1 MNNTRRELLL
11 GIGLTLA
18 TAPLVKVLAATAAF
32 DISRDTVGNFN
43 YIYNNSSYRDE
54 FYTFLTNVFHL
65 YPEDKLHELIYKL
78 NQQELLDQSI
88 YKNLQA
94 SLPELKPLF
103 ADFTYA
109 IPALSKQKKIIAEQ
123 TSQLVDSNK
132 RYDGYLE
139 VGSTG
144 RYLDSLEETL
154 DIKGDTF
161 FLTDKRATYSPIDI
175 VDRGQIAKAGKDI
188 DLENY
193 DSKLSSHIPNKSIG
207 LATVYIGFHHC
218 PLTLREEFITSIRD
232 TMKDD
237 APLILR
243 DHDAH
248 DEKMS
253 HMVAL
258 AHDVFNM
265 GTNET
270 WAYNDAELRH
280 FYSLAELETMMN
292 QYGFKSDDRKIYQQG
307 DPTLNALMVF
317 RKN

>member
-1 MNNTRRELLL
+1 M
-11 GIGLTLA
+11 
-18 TAPLVKVLAATAAF
+18 
-32 DISRDTVGNFN
+32 
-43 YIYNNSSYRDE
+43 YNNSSHRDE
-54 FYTFLTNVFHL
+54 FYAFLTNVFHL

-78 NQQELLDQSI
+78 NQQELVDQSI
-88 YKNLQA
+88 YKKLQDNL
-94 SLPELKPLF
+94 PDLKPLF
-103 ADFTYA
+103 ADLTYA

-193 DSKLSSHIPNKSIG
+193 NSNLNNYIPNKSID

-218 PLTLREEFITSIRD
+218 PLDLREEFITSIRD

-248 DEKMS
+248 NEKMS
-253 HMVAL
+253 RMVAL

-270 WAYNDAELRH
+270 WTYNDDELRN
-280 FYSLAELETMMN
+280 FYSLAELEAMMN
-292 QYGFKSDDRKIYQQG
+292 QFGFKSDSRKIYQKG

-317 RKN
+317 RKS